1 MNISSTVTVTP
12 DSELCHIIV
21 ATIQIESDKHRFYI
35 SIICIVCFPG
45 KYSTVNKSMNISSAA
60 TPDSEQCHNHCM
72 GHVVLQTPFPG
83 LRL

>member
-45 KYSTVNKSMNISSAA
+45 KYSTGIVLYIHYNKSVKVLLMLM
-60 TPDSEQCHNHCM
+60 HYRKYCM
-72 GHVVLQTPFPG
+72 
-83 LRL
+83 

>member
-45 KYSTVNKSMNISSAA
+45 KYSTGNSAPY
-60 TPDSEQCHNHCM
+60 T
-72 GHVVLQTPFPG
+72 LQ
-83 LRL
+83 